1 MFQELE
7 KYLIKRRADLDVETP
22 DDTALWNS
30 IRGELDKKLN
40 TGINHNR
47 KKKLIMIRNLAAA
60 AIILFSLGYIANDII
75 NGRNS
80 SREMTLSS
88 INNSL
93 GQQEN
98 DYKILVRLKTEEVK
112 AYKSMDDDEIREL
125 FDEIGKL
132 DGIYNQSMKDLR
144 ELGPDPRII
153 NTIFDTYE
161 QKIRLLGLIIL
172 EINKT
177 DSHENNEKNLY

>member
-60 AIILFSLGYIANDII
+60 AIILFSLGYVN
-75 NGRNS
+75 
-80 SREMTLSS
+80 
-88 INNSL
+88 
-93 GQQEN
+93 
-98 DYKILVRLKTEEVK
+98 
-112 AYKSMDDDEIREL
+112 
-125 FDEIGKL
+125 
-132 DGIYNQSMKDLR
+132 
-144 ELGPDPRII
+144 
-153 NTIFDTYE
+153 
-161 QKIRLLGLIIL
+161 
-172 EINKT
+172 
-177 DSHENNEKNLY
+177 